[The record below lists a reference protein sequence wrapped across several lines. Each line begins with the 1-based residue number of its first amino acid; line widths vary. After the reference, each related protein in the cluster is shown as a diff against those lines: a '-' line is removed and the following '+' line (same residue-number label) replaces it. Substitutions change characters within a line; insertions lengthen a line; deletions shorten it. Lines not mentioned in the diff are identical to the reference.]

1 MPYLLIFSGLKP
13 LPLNSLNP
21 FKVTVPRDPFR
32 ENFDSGT
39 DGPFVLNFCDISWVT
54 PLFAAMEAALHRLA
68 PLDHQQGAPWPHQM
82 RQFLQEAIQILEET
96 RVKRLD
102 SEHYPTVQQF
112 TNDCCADASAFLEM
126 VEGWSCDWRVA
137 FGAVHLAVAGLY
149 AHPDLGAVRVAG
161 VPVRGL
167 VREIL
172 LFLAERGIAYGKL
185 DAALSGTY
193 ENWEEGEHPSKALL
207 FARPSINQLCR
218 TILKAFFEE
227 PECAHTLLEGR
238 IVHYY
243 DGSA

>member
-1 MPYLLIFSGLKP
+1 MG
-13 LPLNSLNP
+13 
-21 FKVTVPRDPFR
+21 DPFVYSHGSR
-32 ENFDSGT
+32 PEPSCSAGST
-39 DGPFVLNFCDISWVT
+39 DG
-54 PLFAAMEAALHRLA
+54 R
-68 PLDHQQGAPWPHQM
+68 PWPHQM

-149 AHPDLGAVRVAG
+149 AHPDLGAVRVAR

-185 DAALSGTY
+185 DAALSGVH
-193 ENWEEGEHPSKALL
+193 ESWEEGEHPSKALL
-207 FARPSINQLCR
+207 LARPSINQLCR
-218 TILKAFFEE
+218 TILKAVLRRTGVR
-227 PECAHTLLEGR
+227 PYPPRGPHCPLLR
-238 IVHYY
+238 VCLKNTVYLRLLLYICSLYFMNVMPLAFYSLSNVFIH
-243 DGSA
+243 

>member
-1 MPYLLIFSGLKP
+1 
-13 LPLNSLNP
+13 
-21 FKVTVPRDPFR
+21 
-32 ENFDSGT
+32 
-39 DGPFVLNFCDISWVT
+39 
-54 PLFAAMEAALHRLA
+54 
-68 PLDHQQGAPWPHQM
+68 
-82 RQFLQEAIQILEET
+82 
-96 RVKRLD
+96 
-102 SEHYPTVQQF
+102 
-112 TNDCCADASAFLEM
+112 
-126 VEGWSCDWRVA
+126 
-137 FGAVHLAVAGLY
+137 VHLAVAGLY

>member
-1 MPYLLIFSGLKP
+1 M
-13 LPLNSLNP
+13 
-21 FKVTVPRDPFR
+21 TVPC
-32 ENFDSGT
+32 ENFESGV
-39 DGPFVLNFCDISWVT
+39 DGLIVLTLCEILRVT
-54 PLFAAMEAALHRLA
+54 PLFTAMEAALCRLA
-68 PLDHQQGAPWPHQM
+68 PLDQQMGAPWPHQM

-102 SEHYPTVQQF
+102 SEHYPSVQQF

-149 AHPDLGAVRVAG
+149 AHPDLGAVKVAG

-185 DAALSGTY
+185 DAVLSGVY
-193 ENWEEGEHPSKALL
+193 ESWDEGEHQAKALL
-207 FARPSINQLCR
+207 QARPSINQLCR

-238 IVHYY
+238 IVHFY
-243 DGSA
+243 DESA